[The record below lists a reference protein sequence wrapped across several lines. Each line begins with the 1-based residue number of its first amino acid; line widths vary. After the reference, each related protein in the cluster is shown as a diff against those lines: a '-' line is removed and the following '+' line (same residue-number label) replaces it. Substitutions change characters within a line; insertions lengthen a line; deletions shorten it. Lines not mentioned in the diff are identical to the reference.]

1 MLRFLGANK
10 VGRFAIEFD
19 VANFADIANVR
30 DGILQPDKV
39 RRQTISGV
47 VDCGAVLLVLPQS
60 VVKQLGLKSSG
71 KVNVRYA
78 DQRTAVRDMVEGVYV
93 EILGRHSVFSA
104 LVEPKRRS
112 ALIGATVLETLDLL
126 VDCTNQRLVPRDPR
140 FIISEIE

>member
-1 MLRFLGANK
+1 MLRFLGASK

-19 VANFADIANVR
+19 VANFADIANAR